1 MIMNYLI
8 QHILI
13 WNISLICI
21 DKLKYSVHVYHDFG
35 YKIPF
40 PCRGFFKMSFE
51 SFRARYISIAIKSR
65 LKLKEITEYTIKEQF
80 FIHNFY
86 YYLPL
91 KLSKTVIILYF
102 FFFIPLYIKNISN
115 QYFIHISS
123 HILQISP
130 YNQITTQVKTNNNT
144 YRISSSSSPVR
155 NSKRPLKI
163 LREKK
168 HLFPRNLSKH
178 EPRH

>member
-102 FFFIPLYIKNISN
+102 FFSSLYISKIFLTNIS
-115 QYFIHISS
+115 FIYLSIYYKFLHIIKLPPKSK
-123 HILQISP
+123 
-130 YNQITTQVKTNNNT
+130 QITT
-144 YRISSSSSPVR
+144 RIEFR
-155 NSKRPLKI
+155 HLRRPSEI
-163 LREKK
+163 
-168 HLFPRNLSKH
+168 PSV
-178 EPRH
+178 P

>member
-21 DKLKYSVHVYHDFG
+21 DKPKYSVHVYHDFG

-51 SFRARYISIAIKSR
+51 SSRARYISIAIKSR

-91 KLSKTVIILYF
+91 ILSKTVIILYF
-102 FFFIPLYIKNISN
+102 FFSSLYISKIFLTNISFIYLSIYSILIF
-115 QYFIHISS
+115 YFFHLVENMHRKYSQTWRHI
-123 HILQISP
+123 P
-130 YNQITTQVKTNNNT
+130 
-144 YRISSSSSPVR
+144 
-155 NSKRPLKI
+155 
-163 LREKK
+163 
-168 HLFPRNLSKH
+168 NLVPPSCFWF
-178 EPRH
+178 